1 MARASRIK
9 ASWIGRSSGGK
20 VEGGLGSGFA
30 GFVLPSMVRG
40 ASIFDFPVSSLGL
53 FLFIGVARECR
64 FLRGWV
70 G

>member
-30 GFVLPSMVRG
+30 EFALPSMVKG
-40 ASIFDFPVSSLGL
+40 ASTFDSQ
-53 FLFIGVARECR
+53 C
-64 FLRGWV
+64 LR
-70 G
+70 